1 MMTNQVHNM
10 LKFKMVL
17 TGEQQKMLKD
27 MFKRNINNDRKGFPG
42 KEE

>member
-1 MMTNQVHNM
+1 
-10 LKFKMVL
+10 MVL

-27 MFKRNINNDRKGFPG
+27 MFKRNINNDRKGFHG